1 MIAHFLRL
9 SVIFTI
15 FCMATAQER
24 WSWSGSGNS
33 DRNND
38 AKGNA
43 DRYNVRS
50 DVLEFQGVG
59 PKATASN
66 GKRNTFSERQG
77 RYEVKETTTKRPS
90 FSRPQNDEFSGEF
103 GEGNQSNDFGFNQKF
118 GGGGPINGQ
127 FGPNPYGINH
137 GLQGAVGGF
146 PFPGGNSLGG
156 GYYPGQPHF
165 GGGYGGLGHGTG
177 GNGILVG
184 PGGPTGIIGRP
195 YNRFPYGGGGGG
207 GPGFYPGGNVHHPY
221 GGGGFGNPTFN
232 GHPGGFFS
240 PGGYPSGGYFPQPF
254 GAGALGPK
262 PFGVFPGGSPF
273 GPQFDQTRQ
282 ATKKVEKKS
291 I

>member
-1 MIAHFLRL
+1 MISHFIRL
-9 SVIFTI
+9 LVICTI
-15 FCMATAQER
+15 FFTATAQER
-24 WSWSGSGNS
+24 WSWSGGGDGERHNDVKSNT
-33 DRNND
+33 DRF
-38 AKGNA
+38 
-43 DRYNVRS
+43 NVRS

-59 PKATASN
+59 SKAPTSN
-66 GKRNTFSERQG
+66 GKRNSFSERQS

-118 GGGGPINGQ
+118 GGGGLINGQ
-127 FGPNPYGINH
+127 FGPNPYGINP
-137 GLQGAVGGF
+137 GLQGAGGF
-146 PFPGGNSLGG
+146 PYHGGNALGG
-156 GYYPGQPHF
+156 GYYPGQQHF
-165 GGGYGGLGHGTG
+165 GGGYGGLGQGAG

-195 YNRFPYGGGGGG
+195 YNRFPYGGHGY
-207 GPGFYPGGNVHHPY
+207 YPGGNVQHPY
-221 GGGGFGNPTFN
+221 GGGFGNPLFN
-232 GHPGGFFS
+232 GHPGGVFS

-254 GAGALGPK
+254 GPGGIGPR
-262 PFGVFPGGSPF
+262 PFGPFPGGSQF